1 MKLVTPTLH
10 IEDKSNHHANIG
22 DNVQLVHFS
31 NYDWCGCA
39 SVNASYIIIMA
50 LNGRD
55 HQPCNDHP
63 YKELHS
69 VDAVHPS
76 P

>member
-1 MKLVTPTLH
+1 MKFVTPTLY
-10 IEDKSNHHANIG
+10 IEGKSDHHANLG
-22 DNVQLVHFS
+22 DNIQLVHFS
-31 NYDWCGCA
+31 DYYWCQRA
-39 SVNASYIIIMA
+39 SVKANIIIMA
-50 LNGRD
+50 LDGRD
-55 HQPCNDHP
+55 HQPCSDHP